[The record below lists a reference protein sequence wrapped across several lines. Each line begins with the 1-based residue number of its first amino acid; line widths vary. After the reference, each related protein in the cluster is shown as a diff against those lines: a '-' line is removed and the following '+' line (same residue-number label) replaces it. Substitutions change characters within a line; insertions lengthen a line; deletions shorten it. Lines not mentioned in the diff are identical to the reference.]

1 VIEPDRAQ
9 DIGARMMKKVA
20 GNTNLYAGDGTT
32 TATLMASELLK
43 GGYQAVDIAGAHPVA
58 LKKGM
63 EIALQ
68 EVIDFLKD
76 MTMPVSSEDEIFN
89 VCMVS
94 SNYDSLIARI
104 VAKTMI
110 TVGLNGSVNIV
121 ESPTGETRFNLV
133 NGLIYDRGLVTDAFA
148 TEFKVEQRCEME
160 YPLVLVVTNKI
171 TDVKEIT
178 HILDLVKKT
187 KKSLVVF
194 SEDL

>member
-1 VIEPDRAQ
+1 
-9 DIGARMMKKVA
+9 
-20 GNTNLYAGDGTT
+20 
-32 TATLMASELLK
+32 MASELLK

-68 EVIDFLKD
+68 VVIDFLKD

-121 ESPTGETRFNLV
+121 ESQTGDTRFNLV

-171 TDVKEIT
+171 TDLKEIT